1 MATTGPREIGESG
14 HNCSLVMTPL
24 RRLCL
29 LVVLALTMAACSTDS
44 DPIERATPEEQAE
57 AVDSSDDAAAEV
69 ATTEA
74 PETTTTTELPETTT
88 VPPDEPLT
96 ASASG
101 EATFGE
107 EFPDI
112 IGVEAVQEAS
122 GAWRFA
128 VTVSSPYDTPQR
140 YADAWRVVDPDG
152 NELGIRVLLHDH
164 ANEQPFTR
172 SQNGIEIPD
181 GITEV
186 TVQGRDLANGWGG
199 AELVVAIPN

>member
-1 MATTGPREIGESG
+1 
-14 HNCSLVMTPL
+14 MTRL
-24 RRLCL
+24 RRLSL
-29 LVVLALTMAACSTDS
+29 LVVLALTTAACATES

-57 AVDSSDDAAAEV
+57 AVDSSDDAPAEV
-69 ATTEA
+69 ATTE
-74 PETTTTTELPETTT
+74 PPETTT

-112 IGVEAVQEAS
+112 IGVEAAQEAS

-172 SQNGIEIPD
+172 SQNGIEIPE

-186 TVQGRDLANGWGG
+186 TIQGRDLANGWGG
-199 AELVVAIPN
+199 AELVVAIPG